1 MQQAA
6 HSLIQVAE
14 QALPLLQNISNEAA
28 SARPQPGKW
37 SYKEIIGHLIDSA
50 CNNQQKFVRCMM
62 QDGVDFVPYQQDE
75 WVAAQR
81 YNKAD
86 WNELLLEWFHY
97 NRHIAHII
105 RHADA
110 ALLDNKIYIG
120 GKGPF
125 TLGFIMPD
133 YVEHLKH
140 HLKTIL
146 PEATFLHSNFKM
158 V

>member
-1 MQQAA
+1 MQQ
-6 HSLIQVAE
+6 VADALLQTIE
-14 QALPLLQNISNEAA
+14 QALPMLQNIGDEAA
-28 SARPQPGKW
+28 TVKPAPGKW

-62 QDGVDFVPYQQDE
+62 QDGVDFVIYEQDE
-75 WVAAQR
+75 WVATQQ
-81 YNKAD
+81 YYKAD

-105 RHADA
+105 RHTDH
-110 ALLDNKIYIG
+110 ALHNNKVYIS

-140 HLKTIL
+140 HLKAIL
-146 PEATFLHSNFKM
+146 PNETFLQNSFQQ